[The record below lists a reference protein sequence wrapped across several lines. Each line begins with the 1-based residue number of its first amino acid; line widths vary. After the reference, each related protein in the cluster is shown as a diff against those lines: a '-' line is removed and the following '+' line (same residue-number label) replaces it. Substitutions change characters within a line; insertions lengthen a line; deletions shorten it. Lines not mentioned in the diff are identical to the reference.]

1 MGGFQINNRIS
12 KSDER
17 EKPHILKFKADH
29 FYEGKLVLKKK
40 KTFHKSLQKM
50 FCFLHDNAQAFIL

>member
-40 KTFHKSLQKM
+40 KNISQIIAKNVLFST
-50 FCFLHDNAQAFIL
+50 